1 MEEYIIEELKKLS
14 NKAYKNG
21 EVPVGCVIVK
31 DNKIIAKAYNKR
43 ETKKNPI
50 LHAEIMAIIKACKK
64 EKNWRLDDC
73 QMYVTLEPC
82 NMCKE
87 IIKETRINKVVY
99 ILKSKVSKK
108 TLTKYKKCDI
118 QDEYFEKKLLSFF
131 KQKR

>member
-31 DNKIIAKAYNKR
+31 DNKIISKAYNKK
-43 ETKKNPI
+43 ETKNNPI